1 MKVQTSVPI
10 SSAQYWLYRLKHLPP
25 SALLA
30 LNVFFGLVFFLF
42 AIKYPAHPGTRY
54 PGVSNDVQPTIHV
67 LVPTGRI
74 PPPARVEPSPL
85 PPSMSQPDPIGGV
98 FVPEEP
104 TVAPQQEIP
113 PTVEQPTAD
122 TEATA
127 EVWVLAPPSTPTA
140 SPAPGEPGFAE
151 SFQYQPECNVFIG
164 YVGKKRAHCTAV
176 YAAQTEEALP

>member
-1 MKVQTSVPI
+1 MQAQKNVPI
-10 SSAQYWLYRLKHLPP
+10 SSAQYWLYQLKHLPP
-25 SALLA
+25 SALLV

-54 PGVSNDVQPTIHV
+54 PGVSDDVQPTIQV
-67 LVPTGRI
+67 LVPPSRI
-74 PPPARVEPSPL
+74 PPARVEPSPL
-85 PPSMSQPDPIGGV
+85 PPAISHPDPIGGV

-104 TVAPQQEIP
+104 VATAEQEIP
-113 PTVEQPTAD
+113 PTAVQPTAD

-127 EVWVLAPPSTPTA
+127 EAWVLAPPSTPTS

-151 SFQYQPECNVFIG
+151 SFQYQPECNLFIG
-164 YVGKKRAHCTAV
+164 YVGKKRAHCAAV